1 MIETCIL
8 NYQGSE
14 QERDLLSCS
23 LFLRFQECMDMI
35 RENID
40 YIDRY
45 RIVQYEISGNL
56 HFNEELLQQLKEYH
70 DLYGIAIN
78 KLYTMNHI
86 HDRDKIDQFRSNWE
100 APRNNINIS
109 EMTGKTRIIQNYF
122 AKKGENSEQAINTLK
137 AKPFLRIYDALSES

>member
-1 MIETCIL
+1 
-8 NYQGSE
+8 
-14 QERDLLSCS
+14 
-23 LFLRFQECMDMI
+23 
-35 RENID
+35 
-40 YIDRY
+40 
-45 RIVQYEISGNL
+45 
-56 HFNEELLQQLKEYH
+56 
-70 DLYGIAIN
+70 
-78 KLYTMNHI
+78 MNHI